1 MHTLNSPQAQAVRYL
16 DGPLLVLAGAGSGKT
31 RVITRKIRY
40 LIEDAQIPARH
51 ILAVTFTNKA
61 AREMQ
66 SRVAEACKG
75 VNRRGLSIST
85 FHTLGLNMIRR
96 APRDFGLKSGFSIYD
111 DGDTLSLLKE
121 LSGNSLASDSEILKS
136 MRYRI
141 GDWKNR
147 LVLPADAAEEAED
160 DLVARAAKLYA
171 EYQLALESYNAVD
184 FDDLILRP
192 VLTLRHNDDVRSYWQ
207 SRIRHLLVDEYQDT
221 NATQYEL
228 VQLLVGERA
237 SFTVVG
243 DDDQSIYAWRGARPD
258 NLVRLQSDYPQL
270 KLIKL
275 EQNYRSTA
283 HILHAANALIENNPH
298 VFEKKLWC
306 DAGHGETLRALQTL
320 DEFDEAQQVVAQLI
334 SHRLRHGNKYNDYA
348 ILYRSNF
355 QSRPIEKLLRE
366 HRVPYLL
373 SGGTSFFA
381 QTEVRD
387 LMAYLRLLV
396 NPDDDAAFLRVVN
409 VPRRQ
414 LGPATLKK
422 LSAYAEQREVSLLT
436 ATQEL
441 GLQQTVTG
449 AALDNLA
456 SFGDWVARLADQAER
471 GDPIATVR
479 QLVNESDYR
488 TWVADNADTPAQ
500 EERRLGNVEELLEW
514 LDRLTEKADE
524 EQSLAELVSKMVLM
538 DILERQNEEG
548 DGDAVRLM
556 TLHAAKGLEFPH
568 VFIVGMEEEI
578 LPHRTSIEEEN
589 IEEERRLAYVGIT
602 RARNSLTFTYAAK
615 RKRYGELQTCEPS
628 RFLKELPAENLQ
640 WAGNQEE
647 RAPEQQQAT
656 GNDALSQMRAM
667 LARQQ

>member
-1 MHTLNSPQAQAVRYL
+1 MRYL

-40 LIEDAQIPARH
+40 LIEDAQVPARH

-192 VLTLRHNDDVRSYWQ
+192 VLTLRHNEDVRSYWQ

-228 VQLLVGERA
+228 VQLLVGDRA

-298 VFEKKLWC
+298 EFEKKLWC
-306 DAGHGETLRALQTL
+306 DAGHGDTLRALQTL

-334 SHRLRHGNKYNDYA
+334 SHRVRHGNKYNDYA

-355 QSRPIEKLLRE
+355 QSRPIEKMLRE

-396 NPDDDAAFLRVVN
+396 NPDDDAAFLRIVN

-422 LSAYAEQREVSLLT
+422 LTAYAEQREVSLLT
-436 ATQEL
+436 ATQEM

-449 AALDNLA
+449 PALDNLA

-488 TWVADNADTPAQ
+488 AWVADNADTPAQ

-647 RAPEQQQAT
+647 RPPEQKQAT
-656 GNDALSQMRAM
+656 GNDALSEMRAM
-667 LARQQ
+667 LARQK